1 MPRKA
6 KTLVLTDEERS
17 QLTEIDH
24 RGSDWRER
32 QRARTVLLLDKG
44 ESLGKVATKQA
55 IHRETVACHRDAWLA
70 RCFDGLRDL
79 PRCGAPRKLSVVHKQ
94 NLCAWA
100 EEKACTAPELRSRL
114 SAEHGVQASVW
125 LVQRALKDNG
135 YVWKRTRH
143 SLKKSAMK

>member
-55 IHRETVACHRDAWLA
+55 IHRETVASRV
-70 RCFDGLRDL
+70 RQLRTQVTD
-79 PRCGAPRKLSVVHKQ
+79 SI
-94 NLCAWA
+94 
-100 EEKACTAPELRSRL
+100 RS
-114 SAEHGVQASVW
+114 
-125 LVQRALKDNG
+125 
-135 YVWKRTRH
+135 
-143 SLKKSAMK
+143 